1 MTGRQGEA
9 RIWCSRH
16 HFLACRHAISIN
28 VHTFSYVS
36 SSLNSSVCTTD
47 SFFLAL
53 CTKSCGNMLRKR
65 KDTNAGAIQRQNEKE
80 AIDRGGKEG
89 PTLRLPRWPARADG
103 VPLHLQGTHESRRT
117 LNSTAWGETGAKK
130 NTRIHSGNLIR
141 FCPSSWY
148 FLRFLCG

>member
-9 RIWCSRH
+9 RVWCKVGITFWRGAAPSASTCIPFHTSR
-16 HFLACRHAISIN
+16 RHSIRQC
-28 VHTFSYVS
+28 VQQTP
-36 SSLNSSVCTTD
+36 
-47 SFFLAL
+47 SFWHSA
-53 CTKSCGNMLRKR
+53 RKVVATCYESAKTR
-65 KDTNAGAIQRQNEKE
+65 MQGRS
-80 AIDRGGKEG
+80 RGKMKRGKEG